1 MGVIGKAEVV
11 GLAIGLMRCGRG
23 EDPGLGA

>member
-11 GLAIGLMRCGRG
+11 GLAVGLVRCGGG